1 MIIDPWENKE
11 LILQEGIN
19 LIKGV
24 YTKKNKDNISS
35 IRHIIEFNYYYDSL
49 QKYYILC
56 TINKTNDYNNIELKL
71 FEDIAIIEN
80 ISKSELYRGS
90 EYMLLALQI
99 IFKLNYKKSELTDM
113 AYFKCNRKIN
123 FFSDTNNV
131 VLNDMEIYNKLIY
144 LFKYEKTFYMF
155 FGYIPVI
162 HEDELIKYDFKN
174 IIIYNNKNNE
184 FNNFKDKKLINL
196 SNTINKLLNDL
207 KKITWNDINLYL
219 DEINNILNT
228 NKLKN
233 TNKIFNFRIYNYN
246 KWKKY
251 WLNIHKSWN
260 IFYLKFSNDVDTPF
274 QAFSS
279 FNKEECNIF
288 INWLELYSFSVEQTI
303 PYDSSIFNNNIN
315 NNLKILAG
323 INDFKTL
330 KLILNKCNWIN
341 NNIIRQPLNSIFIK

>member
-1 MIIDPWENKE
+1 
-11 LILQEGIN
+11 
-19 LIKGV
+19 
-24 YTKKNKDNISS
+24 
-35 IRHIIEFNYYYDSL
+35 
-49 QKYYILC
+49 
-56 TINKTNDYNNIELKL
+56 
-71 FEDIAIIEN
+71 
-80 ISKSELYRGS
+80 
-90 EYMLLALQI
+90 MLLALQI

-219 DEINNILNT
+219 DEDSPLMLTFNT
-228 NKLKN
+228 
-233 TNKIFNFRIYNYN
+233 
-246 KWKKY
+246 
-251 WLNIHKSWN
+251 
-260 IFYLKFSNDVDTPF
+260 SNDIQIKFYIAP
-274 QAFSS
+274 
-279 FNKEECNIF
+279 
-288 INWLELYSFSVEQTI
+288 
-303 PYDSSIFNNNIN
+303 
-315 NNLKILAG
+315 
-323 INDFKTL
+323 
-330 KLILNKCNWIN
+330 KCTDE
-341 NNIIRQPLNSIFIK
+341 